1 MVLCVDEELKVLQM
15 LVVAVVVKAF
25 IGRFFD
31 GAVHVLHLA
40 IRSRMVGLG
49 QAVFDGVL
57 GADLIEAEN
66 SVAGLRRL
74 SFSGPSWFL
83 RHDDDT
89 NTLLKSLPQPW
100 DRGADGE

>member
-1 MVLCVDEELKVLQM
+1 M
-15 LVVAVVVKAF
+15 AV
-25 IGRFFD
+25 GRW
-31 GAVHVLHLA
+31 
-40 IRSRMVGLG
+40 MVGLG

-66 SVAGLRRL
+66 SVAGLWRL
-74 SFSGPSWFL
+74 SFSGPSGFL

-89 NTLLKSLPQPW
+89 NTLLKSLPQTW